1 MSKNITMAVAV
12 DRETEERLVEYARQ
26 SGVSVSKVIR
36 DAIIYILKNQ
46 HTEGSAPNEQ
56 V

>member
-12 DRETEERLVEYARQ
+12 DRETEEKLVAYAKQ

-36 DAIIYILKNQ
+36 DAIEKWIEEKA
-46 HTEGSAPNEQ
+46 TA
-56 V
+56 